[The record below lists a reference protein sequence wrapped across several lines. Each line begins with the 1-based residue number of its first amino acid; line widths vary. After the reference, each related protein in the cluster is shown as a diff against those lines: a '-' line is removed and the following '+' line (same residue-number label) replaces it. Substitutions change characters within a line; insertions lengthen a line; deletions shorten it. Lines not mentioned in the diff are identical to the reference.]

1 MIGVLPASWA
11 NARLSDVC
19 VINPRGKSGLL
30 PDDEVTFLPM
40 AAVSEVSGNIIHR
53 ETRLLRD
60 VDKGFTPFQE
70 GDVLLAKITPCMEN
84 GKSAIAHNL
93 INQRGYGSTEFHVI
107 RPSALVLAEWVYA
120 IVRTEQFRRAATS
133 SFQGAVGQ
141 QRVPASFIAAF
152 RIPIPALSE
161 QRRIVEILH
170 EAEEIR
176 RLRSEAS
183 AKTADLLPSIFREF
197 FGDLSVNSKAW
208 RTVPVSTFVD
218 SFQGGKSLTGI
229 ESEFDSNRP
238 RVLKISA
245 VTSGFLIP
253 SESKALPSSYE
264 VPEEHHVREGDLLI
278 TRANTEELV
287 GATALVRKGC
297 PDNLVLPDKIWR
309 FVWADGFDGT
319 PEFVWALFQ
328 DPATRGALSKLASGT
343 GGSMKNISMAKLM
356 RMRVVWPPKEVQN
369 VFSQSVRDVLA
380 LSDGREDDWAS
391 QTLYASLAAHAF
403 SGTLTA
409 EWRETHKDLIAQE
422 AHGRDKALQE
432 FAAVPPRISSLTI
445 QEVDPLVDL
454 PTEGIYAEL
463 NREQRQLLR
472 DIERMVGG
480 ALSARYFSARQ
491 LGENSLADGPLRRN
505 PHLIEGHLT
514 VLAAHG
520 LIIPVS
526 REEQTEDTGEFV
538 FGNAYRL
545 PLMHYEPAEGARGE
559 VVAGDSSRLRELE
572 RLAAQIEKERML
584 P

>member
-40 AAVSEVSGNIIHR
+40 AAVSEVSGSIVYR
-53 ETRLLRD
+53 EARLLRD

-84 GKSAIAHNL
+84 GKSAIARNL

-176 RLRSEAS
+176 RLRSEAETATAALS
-183 AKTADLLPSIFREF
+183 SAIFDDIFGSPSAWKGGPRLGDLVRIVGGGTPTKSVEHFYSGAIPWATSKDIKKRYLDDTEDHVTEEAVQSSATNIVPAKTVLVVVKSKILAHSLPMAITDVPMCFGQDLK
-197 FGDLSVNSKAW
+197 G
-208 RTVPVSTFVD
+208 
-218 SFQGGKSLTGI
+218 
-229 ESEFDSNRP
+229 
-238 RVLKISA
+238 
-245 VTSGFLIP
+245 LIP
-253 SESKALPSSYE
+253 NPDVTPEFIVQALQAQARRILS
-264 VPEEHHVREGDLLI
+264 RARG
-278 TRANTEELV
+278 ANTEGLTLE
-287 GATALVRKGC
+287 ALRSLTV
-297 PDNLVLPDKIWR
+297 P
-309 FVWADGFDGT
+309 
-319 PEFVWALFQ
+319 
-328 DPATRGALSKLASGT
+328 DPATPSMLRFASACEEIRALGT
-343 GGSMKNISMAKLM
+343 
-356 RMRVVWPPKEVQN
+356 
-369 VFSQSVRDVLA
+369 
-380 LSDGREDDWAS
+380 
-391 QTLYASLAAHAF
+391 ASLAGNRLQSLTSASLLAHIF
-403 SGTLTA
+403 SGQITTA
-409 EWRETHKDLIAQE
+409 WREAHRDQLTLE
-422 AHGRDKALQE
+422 ASERDACLREAGPAL
-432 FAAVPPRISSLTI
+432 PRLKSETI
-445 QEVDPLVDL
+445 EDWDRFLEL
-454 PTEGIYAEL
+454 PTDGIYAEL

-472 DIERMVGG
+472 AIERMVGG
-480 ALSARYFSARQ
+480 VFHARYFSARQ
-491 LGENSLADGPLRRN
+491 LGDSLPHGSLRRN
-505 PHLIEGHLT
+505 PHVIEGHLA
-514 VLAAHG
+514 VLAARG

-538 FGNAYRL
+538 FGNAFRL
-545 PLMHYEPAEGARGE
+545 PLIHYEPADGVSGE

-572 RLAAQIEKERML
+572 RLAAQLEKERML